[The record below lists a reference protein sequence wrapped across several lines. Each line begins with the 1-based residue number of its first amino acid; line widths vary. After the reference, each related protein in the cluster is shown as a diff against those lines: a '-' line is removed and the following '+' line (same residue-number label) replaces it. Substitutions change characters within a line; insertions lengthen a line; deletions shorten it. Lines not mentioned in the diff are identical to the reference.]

1 MSELAY
7 VDLVIDFHDGPEPA
21 YQRLAEFLRGRIMEG
36 EWSTGPLPSVKFL
49 QQEYGLGRDTV
60 LRAIRILNDE
70 GLVETVPRR
79 GTYVKRKA
87 TGQK

>member
-1 MSELAY
+1 MSGLAY

-21 YQRLAEFLRGRIMEG
+21 YQRLAEFLRARIMEG
-36 EWSTGPLPSVKFL
+36 EWRTGPLPSVKFL

-60 LRAIRILNDE
+60 LRAIGILREE
-70 GLVETVPRR
+70 GLVETVARR

-87 TGQK
+87 TGQE

>member
-1 MSELAY
+1 MSGLAY

-21 YQRLAEFLRGRIMEG
+21 YQRLAEFLRARIMEG
-36 EWSTGPLPSVKFL
+36 EWHTGPLPSVKFL

-70 GLVETVPRR
+70 GLVKTVPRR
-79 GTYVKRKA
+79 GTYVRE
-87 TGQK
+87 TGKE